1 MKEQIV
7 SFETAK
13 LAKEKGFNIQCI
25 NYYFEDGE
33 FRENTLTGTNGYY
46 GDEYLFTF
54 DEFLENWNN
63 KWLTKKN
70 GDRCFGCNK
79 TEGYFETYSAP
90 SQSLL
95 QKWLREKHNLYVI
108 VDTIH
113 TLIGTEVI
121 RVEWKW
127 SITSD
132 KDDDIKCIW
141 NGKET
146 YEQALEAGL
155 QEALKLIP

>member
-1 MKEQIV
+1 MKEQII

-54 DEFLENWNN
+54 NEFLENWNN

-79 TEGYFETYSAP
+79 TKGYFETYSAP
-90 SQSLL
+90 TQSLL
-95 QKWLREKHNLYVI
+95 QKWLREKCNIHITIWYNELTEKYRIDTPENLDGIEY
-108 VDTIH
+108 
-113 TLIGTEVI
+113 
-121 RVEWKW
+121 
-127 SITSD
+127 S
-132 KDDDIKCIW
+132 
-141 NGKET
+141 T
-146 YEQALEAGL
+146 YEQALGKGL
-155 QEALKLIP
+155 YEALKLIP